1 MKQEH
6 HTKRFQWIWRVAG
19 LVTGVAI
26 GLSVMT
32 RAEVLALGEAW
43 FGAGAGRVIL
53 VLLGTILS
61 AIIFFFLIP
70 FLIKLCMQIPQ
81 KVSAIIA
88 DIPTRDIVAGVVGV
102 MVGLLVAFL
111 LSSLIQKFPLFD
123 WLIALICTVAYAVF
137 GLIGWTIGYTRF
149 GEGKGIE
156 WPFSKRRDK
165 KTDDKRYAK
174 PKILDT
180 SVIIDGRIFDICKT
194 GIIEGELVIPG
205 FVLQEL
211 RHVSDS
217 ADSLKRVRGRR
228 GLDVLNKIQQELDIP
243 VSVDETDYDDI
254 AEVDAKLLRLAQE
267 RNGVVITN
275 DFNLNKVAAVQQVPV
290 LNINELAN
298 AIKAVV
304 LPGEQMTISVIKEGK
319 EAGQGIAY
327 LDDGTMIVV
336 ERGRSLIGETIEAEV
351 TSVLQTPAGRM
362 IFAKALR
369 SLGRM

>member
-1 MKQEH
+1 MKQEDRI
-6 HTKRFQWIWRVAG
+6 KRFQWLWKVIG
-19 LVTGVAI
+19 LVMGAII
-26 GLSVMT
+26 GLSMMT
-32 RAEVLALGEAW
+32 RPGVFAFYERL
-43 FGAGAGRVIL
+43 FGGGTAGKVIM
-53 VLLGTILS
+53 VLLGTIIS
-61 AIIFFFLIP
+61 AILFFFLIP
-70 FLIKLCMQIPQ
+70 FFIKLCIRIPQ
-81 KVSAIIA
+81 KVSAVIA
-88 DIPTRDIVAGVVGV
+88 DVPTRDIVAGVVGV
-102 MVGLLVAFL
+102 IAGLLAAFL
-111 LSSLIQKFPLFD
+111 VSSLIQKFPLFD
-123 WLIALICTVAYAVF
+123 WLIALICTLIYAML

-156 WPFSKRRDK
+156 WPFSKKKDK
-165 KTDDKRYAK
+165 KADDKHCAK

-194 GIIEGELVIPG
+194 GVIEGELVIPG

-228 GLDVLNKIQQELDIP
+228 GLDVLNKIQKELDIP
-243 VSVDETDYDDI
+243 VSVDETDYEEI
-254 AEVDAKLLRLAQE
+254 SEVDAKLLKLAQE
-267 RNGVVITN
+267 RNGVVMTN
-275 DFNLNKVAAVQQVPV
+275 DFNLNKVAAVQNVPV

-304 LPGEQMTISVIKEGK
+304 LPGEQMTITVVKEGK
-319 EAGQGIAY
+319 EAGQGVAY

-362 IFAKALR
+362 IFVKALR
-369 SLGRM
+369 KLSL